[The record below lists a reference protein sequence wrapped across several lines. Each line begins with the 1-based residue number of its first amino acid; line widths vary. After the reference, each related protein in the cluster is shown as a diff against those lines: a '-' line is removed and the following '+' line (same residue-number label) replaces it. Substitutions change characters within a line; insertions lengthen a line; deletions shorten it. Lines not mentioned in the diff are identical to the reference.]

1 VNRLFYLAKFVV
13 GFGIFGSICVIVLP
27 LLPLMYLGCGMN
39 KKRYRL
45 LVQDCVYFTFRFV
58 FWYLKIIRFLDI
70 EFVDRSEGQTSKLL
84 VANHISMFDIVTVL
98 SQYRHCNTFV
108 NKKFMKNWILAAIMK
123 SAGYIAVDPGSQSD
137 MFQAMMKAM
146 DLIEQG
152 FTFVVFPEG
161 TRSKTGKLGRFHPAV
176 FRLAYH
182 RKIKWQPLFISCDK
196 PVFNNQAR
204 LQWTQ
209 GMTRFE
215 INEMPA
221 RVVPESCAKKEEL
234 LAYVENVETQFQKW
248 MQEEWTLSFNRQVA
262 SNPALA

>member
-1 VNRLFYLAKFVV
+1 VNRIFYFLKFCV
-13 GFGIFGSICVIVLP
+13 GFGIFGSMCVLVTP
-27 LLPLMYLGCGMN
+27 VLPLMYLGCGMN

-70 EFVDRSEGQTSKLL
+70 EFTNRSAGQRSKLL
-84 VANHISMFDIVTVL
+84 VANHISMFDVVTVL

-108 NKKFMKNWILAAIMK
+108 NKKFMKNWVIAPIIL
-123 SAGYIAVDPGSQSD
+123 SAGYIPVDPTSQSG

-146 DLIEQG
+146 EMIEQG

-161 TRSKTGKLGRFHPAV
+161 TRSKSGQLGRFHPAV

-182 RKIKWQPLFISCDK
+182 RKIAWQPLFITCDK

-204 LQWTQ
+204 MQWTH

-221 RVVPESCAKKEEL
+221 RLVPEACAKKSEL
-234 LAYVENVETQFQKW
+234 LSYVENVETQYKKW
-248 MQEEWTLSFNRQVA
+248 MQEEWTLSFNRQAA
-262 SNPALA
+262 SNPVLA